1 MNIWVSDK
9 KIKSGLV
16 NSINCVREW
25 MFLFRP
31 SMFQESD
38 DIDKISKEDGEE
50 AHIELEAVERIGGAM
65 ICFEDVLAVE

>member
-1 MNIWVSDK
+1 
-9 KIKSGLV
+9 
-16 NSINCVREW
+16 

-38 DIDKISKEDGEE
+38 DIDKISEEDGEE